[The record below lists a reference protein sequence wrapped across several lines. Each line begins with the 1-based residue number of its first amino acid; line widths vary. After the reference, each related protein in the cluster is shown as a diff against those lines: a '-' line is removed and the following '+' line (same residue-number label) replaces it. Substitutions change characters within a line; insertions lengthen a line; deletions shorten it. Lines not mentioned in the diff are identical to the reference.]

1 MDHMETQHAQ
11 LPRKILLG
19 VFGLSDY
26 ELRLLRSVLSLT
38 TTSGRKHAFALQDPE
53 CGRCPDIAIVD
64 PDNANAN
71 AALQRLIAQNQAS
84 APPMLRIWQSAPSS
98 PCPNS
103 LVRPLAPTKMLALL
117 DQIAT
122 ALMPQSV
129 TNAAANTV
137 ANAQLSNVASKP
149 SAPIASTVAKPQ
161 IVSTVSSTAALAAN
175 SVMPLSAHL
184 SQSEQNLTPKPRFRA
199 LVVDD
204 SPTVRAKIE
213 VELRAYGVVTDAVM
227 SGEQGLQ
234 MLTKNEYDIVF
245 LDIVLPGADGYEICR
260 AIKHNRDTKRLPVVM
275 LTSKSSPFDR
285 IRGSLAGCSTYLT
298 KPVDHATFHAVV
310 ERYLVAAQD
319 QHAAQSIP
327 AFA

>member
-1 MDHMETQHAQ
+1 MDHMETHHAQ

-19 VFGLSDY
+19 VFGLSEY

-64 PDNANAN
+64 PDNTNAT
-71 AALQRLIAQNQAS
+71 AALQRLIAQNQTS
-84 APPMLRIWQSAPSS
+84 TPPMLRIWQSAPSS

-117 DQIAT
+117 DQMAT
-122 ALMPQSV
+122 ALLPQAAPNTALN
-129 TNAAANTV
+129 TNNTV
-137 ANAQLSNVASKP
+137 TKASAQLA
-149 SAPIASTVAKPQ
+149 ATVAKPQ
-161 IVSTVSSTAALAAN
+161 MVSTISSTAALAAN

-184 SQSEQNLTPKPRFRA
+184 SPSEQNLTPKPRFRA

-275 LTSKSSPFDR
+275 LTSKSSPFDK

-319 QHAAQSIP
+319 QHAAQAIP